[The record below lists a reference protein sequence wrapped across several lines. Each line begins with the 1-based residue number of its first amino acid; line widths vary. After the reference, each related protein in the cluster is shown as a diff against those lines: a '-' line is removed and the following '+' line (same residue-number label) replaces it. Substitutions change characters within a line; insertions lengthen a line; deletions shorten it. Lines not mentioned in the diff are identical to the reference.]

1 MRLRMVIA
9 VLAACFVG
17 LVFQV
22 VAARQGDARARSLT
36 RQALEDKI
44 RGGWAGQM
52 IGVSFGAPTEFKFD
66 GKINEGEI
74 KWTPD
79 MVSNSIVQDDLYVE
93 MTFTEVLDRIGLNAS
108 SEQYGEAFK
117 ESKYQLWHAN
127 AGARRLLN
135 HGIKAPWS
143 GHPKYNIHANDIDF
157 QIESDF
163 IGMMTPGLPQEANKY
178 ADRVGHVMNYGDGV
192 YGGMFFGGMY
202 AAAFFEN
209 APRKVVERGLASIPA
224 QSVYAKVIRDVLDWS
239 AQHPDD
245 WKKTWQLLEDKW
257 DKSDVCP
264 DGALNSFNIDASLN
278 GAYVALGLLYG
289 NGDFA
294 RTLDVSTRAGQ
305 DSDCNPSS
313 AAGVLGVMLGY
324 NRIPDEWKSGIAK
337 IARQKFD
344 YTNYSFET
352 ITESTVK
359 RALKVVE
366 MAGGTIT
373 DHDVTV
379 PYQEPKAPKLERW
392 NPGVPDRIV
401 QFDDAAWQWNGAW
414 VDQAH
419 GRNAKSV
426 IGKVASRAG
435 AEVSLTF
442 NGVALA
448 LAGDLSQDGGRAD
461 VYLDGK
467 KAGQIDAFIIERT
480 HDNALWHVYGLT
492 PGPHTIRIVTRD
504 DADARSKA
512 KRIVIQR
519 AIVYRA

>member
-1 MRLRMVIA
+1 MVIA
-9 VLAACFVG
+9 VLAVFFVG

-22 VAARQGDARARSLT
+22 VAARQGDARVRSLT

-52 IGVSFGAPTEFKFD
+52 IGVSFGAPTEFKFN

-93 MTFTEVLDRIGLNAS
+93 MTFTEVMDRIGLNAS

-135 HGIKAPWS
+135 QGIKAPWS
-143 GHPKYNIHANDIDF
+143 GHPKYNLHANDIDF

-224 QSVYAKVIRDVLDWS
+224 QSVYASVIRDVLDWS
-239 AQHPDD
+239 AQYPDD
-245 WKKTWQLLEDKW
+245 WKKTWQQLEDKW
-257 DKSDVCP
+257 DKNDVCP

-366 MAGGTIT
+366 MAGGRIT
-373 DHDVTV
+373 DHDVTI

-392 NPGVPDRIV
+392 SPGVPDRIFK
-401 QFDDAAWQWNGAW
+401 FDDAAWQWNGAW
-414 VDQAH
+414 VNQAN
-419 GRNAKSV
+419 GRNTRNV
-426 IGKVASRAG
+426 IGKAASRAG

-448 LAGDLSQDGGRAD
+448 LVGDLSQDGGRAD

-467 KAGQIDAFIIERT
+467 KAGEIDAFIIERT
-480 HDNALWHVYGLT
+480 HDNALWHVYGLK
-492 PGPHTIRIVTRD
+492 PGPHTIRVVTRD
-504 DADARSKA
+504 DADPRSKA

-519 AIVYRA
+519 AISYRAG